1 MPVNDQQVA
10 ALRAQLAGDY
20 EQHRQLLR
28 QVDEAGGMHGYMS
41 LVSAAFLEAVDR
53 RFANADLPAA
63 VSDWV
68 ADVRSRSTEASET
81 IDPAAAERVI
91 LKTLGQGDISDLS
104 GREIRHN
111 MQVLLALLIADEQL
125 DDPALDTFLASAR
138 KLA

>member
-28 QVDEAGGMHGYMS
+28 QVDAAGGMRDYVN

-53 RFANADLPAA
+53 RFADASLPAA
-63 VSDWV
+63 VIDWV
-68 ADVRSRSTEASET
+68 ADVRSRSPQASEA

-104 GREIRHN
+104 GRDIRHN
-111 MQVLLALLIADEQL
+111 MQVLLALLITDEHL
-125 DDPALDTFLASAR
+125 DDAALDAFMASAR